1 MGFALPPRD
10 GDLVADRGYRSTL
23 GLLKYGLAGRAI
35 MTTAIA
41 SPASNDK
48 TSIVLTH
55 LRVRT
60 LRSIY
65 NSARFRVDC
74 PFASEP
80 HQLIASAFVA
90 TRASVERGCS
100 GTLREVDSKSI

>member
-1 MGFALPPRD
+1 MLREKKRARGGVAIRFALPPRV
-10 GDLVADRGYRSTL
+10 GDLVAERGYRSTL

-55 LRVRT
+55 LRVSD
-60 LRSIY
+60 L
-65 NSARFRVDC
+65 AVD
-74 PFASEP
+74 F
-80 HQLIASAFVA
+80 
-90 TRASVERGCS
+90 
-100 GTLREVDSKSI
+100 